1 MYRGGTG
8 RASEDI
14 HGGQLKTTW
23 SWSWRRSLDEVS
35 DRNEL
40 DYNRKSSHT
49 LLTSEPFLP
58 LHLFIFDCLFVGFAL
73 FLLLLPELEF
83 YYVSLVSLELT
94 TETRIASNS

>member
-1 MYRGGTG
+1 MK
-8 RASEDI
+8 I
-14 HGGQLKTTW
+14 TW

-40 DYNRKSSHT
+40 DYNCKSSHT

-58 LHLFIFDCLFVGFAL
+58 LYLFILDCFFFFFGFAL

-94 TETRIASNS
+94 T